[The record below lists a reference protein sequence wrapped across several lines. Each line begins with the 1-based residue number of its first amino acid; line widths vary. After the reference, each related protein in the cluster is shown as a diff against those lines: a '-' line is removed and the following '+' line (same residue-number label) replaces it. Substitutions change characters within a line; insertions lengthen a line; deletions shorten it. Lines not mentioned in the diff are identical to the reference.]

1 MTTIL
6 HLDSSARRTDNSEVS
21 YNSISKTLAAGFIKE
36 WKKQRQADTIIYR
49 DLGQTP
55 PDFINQDWIAAVF
68 TDEKNRTNAQK
79 ELLTLSDT
87 LIDEVNSADI
97 ILMSSP
103 MYNYGM
109 PAALK
114 AWFDQVIRIHKTF
127 TFDLTRGDYPLEPI
141 LSGKTLVLITS
152 TGEFGFEIG
161 GIREN
166 INHLGPHVKVMSKYL
181 GVENF
186 HEIRSE
192 YQEFGDDR
200 HTQSI
205 ENARNKILKLVPKI
219 SQLYQIKPSLRKASK

>member
-1 MTTIL
+1 MPTIL
-6 HLDSSARRTDNSEVS
+6 HLDSSARRTDNPETS
-21 YNSISKTLAAGFIKE
+21 YNSISKTLAAGFIDE
-36 WKKQRQADTIIYR
+36 WKKQRQTDTIIYR

-55 PDFINQDWIAAVF
+55 PEYINQDWIAAVF
-68 TDEKNRTNAQK
+68 TDEKKRTNAQK
-79 ELLTLSDT
+79 ELLVLSDT
-87 LIDEVNSADI
+87 LIDEVDRADI

-127 TFDLTRGDYPLEPI
+127 SFDLARGDYPLEPI
-141 LSGKTLVLITS
+141 MSGKTLVLITS
-152 TGEFGFEIG
+152 TGEFGFETG
-161 GIREN
+161 GMRED

-192 YQEFGDDR
+192 YQEFGDNR
-200 HTQSI
+200 HDQSIKSAKTNIAKLVQALTQS
-205 ENARNKILKLVPKI
+205 NHKLH
-219 SQLYQIKPSLRKASK
+219 